1 MKISKEKMVELF
13 KVEELQERMEFGEWT
28 AEASGSTT
36 QTAGQPQT
44 TQVEASVSYTG
55 SWSQ

>member
-1 MKISKEKMVELF
+1 MKTQEKMVELF

-36 QTAGQPQT
+36 QTPGQPQT
-44 TQVEASVSYTG
+44 TQIEASVSYTG
-55 SWSQ
+55 SWSE